1 MHSHVQQEQNLHM
14 CSILFIQVGL
24 VFLMSQAVWWEIII
38 ISRCWV
44 HLVLKSWCGP
54 WYLNDL
60 QSQLVHQTTAAQSSR
75 AALRDTGG
83 ESVLCSMCGALLLSA
98 GWFVNSQNKCC
109 TFLLQGYFLCL
120 VSLFVLYCRK
130 KTKTHLYPFT
140 RIRKQQTSANISLL
154 SSLSLCILCI
164 QSCIGWLCSHKC
176 LSAPALTGCD
186 ENNSPHYTWI
196 SLSLGQIQPNRI
208 ETDYSDPVLVYWW
221 WWFRSK
227 CFCFF
232 CG

>member
-1 MHSHVQQEQNLHM
+1 MGNNYYISLLSPFGLKVLVWSVVHKRPPVPAGPPNHSSSVLPGCSERHWWRICPLFYVWSSAALCWMICKQSEQVLHIFTAG
-14 CSILFIQVGL
+14 ILFM
-24 VFLMSQAVWWEIII
+24 F
-38 ISRCWV
+38 
-44 HLVLKSWCGP
+44 
-54 WYLNDL
+54 
-60 QSQLVHQTTAAQSSR
+60 
-75 AALRDTGG
+75 
-83 ESVLCSMCGALLLSA
+83 SVPVCALL
-98 GWFVNSQNKCC
+98 QK
-109 TFLLQGYFLCL
+109 
-120 VSLFVLYCRK
+120 K

-221 WWFRSK
+221 WWFRSN
-227 CFCFF
+227 FFFFF